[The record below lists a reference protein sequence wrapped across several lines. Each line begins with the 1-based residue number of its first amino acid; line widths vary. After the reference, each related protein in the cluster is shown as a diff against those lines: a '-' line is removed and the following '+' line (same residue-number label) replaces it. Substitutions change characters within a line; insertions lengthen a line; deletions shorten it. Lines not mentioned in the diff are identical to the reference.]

1 MGAGRAGPAARAW
14 FLVCV
19 SGGSC
24 VCRLLGPAGVPCT
37 EHRVTGNPASTPWL
51 SPTPSVQAAYPWTGR
66 GCVRRRATPLSCRS
80 RACLGSAGGA
90 AGVLQ
95 RSRGSAFRAG
105 RLLCFWQ
112 PVLLSRRVPCRE
124 PLHAGV
130 RGAGTGHAPPPS
142 SRDAA
147 GVSHPPC
154 FRPVWRTVGPLL
166 TSCHCN
172 PFLSTPPF
180 SSGVSTPQRQ
190 SRRPPGVHVKP
201 SLAAVSVVAG
211 SRSGRG
217 GRVAGT
223 ARAALWPLAE
233 LVRGAR
239 GRGGL
244 ECRPRAPGPWWTSE
258 SEALAQA
265 PSRQALACWRVDRAI
280 SSLAVVGTVL
290 YALTETWKVR
300 RPATKSSPG
309 PRGGFRKCPSRP
321 SGLAL
326 WRALPGGGVLPP
338 SRAEAP
344 SFRSRPRASR
354 PRPGGRGDG
363 CRCPE
368 GRGLLEQA
376 EGGFDQTLLDSGRP
390 VRVEGPGLPWAS
402 AWPPAAPGVK
412 RAPSGDRSA
421 VISAAGWTAAGPS
434 RGDPRQN
441 RRVPVLCAFARP
453 RPQQPP
459 GVWVPW
465 ACGLWP
471 GVVSCL
477 GLMPGSSA
485 QESCDLGHVLCPDCT
500 VVSSVKLADDIAS
513 SRKGHCEEA

>member
-66 GCVRRRATPLSCRS
+66 GCVRWRATPLSCRS

-130 RGAGTGHAPPPS
+130 RGAGTGHAPPPP

-147 GVSHPPC
+147 GVSHPGPC

-172 PFLSTPPF
+172 PFLSTHPPF
-180 SSGVSTPQRQ
+180 SSGVSTPQREI
-190 SRRPPGVHVKP
+190 RRPPCVHVKP

-265 PSRQALACWRVDRAI
+265 PSRQALACWRVDHAI

-290 YALTETWKVR
+290 YTLRLGKSAVQRPSPLRAGSV
-300 RPATKSSPG
+300 RPAHQASPFGAPCLAVGSS
-309 PRGGFRKCPSRP
+309 
-321 SGLAL
+321 
-326 WRALPGGGVLPP
+326 LPP
-338 SRAEAP
+338 GQRPPASAP
-344 SFRSRPRASR
+344 
-354 PRPGGRGDG
+354 
-363 CRCPE
+363 
-368 GRGLLEQA
+368 
-376 EGGFDQTLLDSGRP
+376 
-390 VRVEGPGLPWAS
+390 GPGLHGRGRAS
-402 AWPPAAPGVK
+402 AAMGAGV
-412 RAPSGDRSA
+412 
-421 VISAAGWTAAGPS
+421 
-434 RGDPRQN
+434 
-441 RRVPVLCAFARP
+441 RRVEDYLSKQR
-453 RPQQPP
+453 
-459 GVWVPW
+459 
-465 ACGLWP
+465 
-471 GVVSCL
+471 VVSTRRCWTRG
-477 GLMPGSSA
+477 GL
-485 QESCDLGHVLCPDCT
+485 
-500 VVSSVKLADDIAS
+500 
-513 SRKGHCEEA
+513 